1 MTEVSLTEH
10 AYGAKTPRRKDMP
23 MTGFKNGPIR
33 RILDR
38 RALLGA
44 VGALVGSAV
53 TGRGNAQAASR
64 PADATLRGTPESP
77 VIIPAPPE
85 PEGLLSAEAI
95 ELWPVGRVPGSDGV
109 TVTRQ
114 VLERGSPAAHDRA
127 VMHVSRPILEV
138 FRPEKPNGAAMILLP
153 GGGYV
158 RLAVDKE
165 GAGGARRLTQEGIT
179 CFVLNYRLPLDRW
192 GAGYDAAL
200 QDVQRAV
207 RLVRYN
213 AAMFGLDPKRIGVMG
228 FSAGGHLAAA
238 SLTRFDAR
246 SYAAVDAADNMSAR
260 PDVVALGYA
269 FINLG
274 ARSLNGLPAS
284 KEAGKALNERVVGG
298 LPPVFLLHASDDT
311 SVPVS
316 NSLVMYQAL
325 KAAGV
330 PAEMHI
336 YQEGGHGFGF
346 SLPADRPASLW
357 PDAFTA
363 WLRRIAFI

>member
-1 MTEVSLTEH
+1 
-10 AYGAKTPRRKDMP
+10 MP
-23 MTGFKNGPIR
+23 MTGFNGGEMR
-33 RILDR
+33 RILNR

-44 VGALVGSAV
+44 AAVIFEGSV
-53 TGRGNAQAASR
+53 TGRADAQAALR
-64 PADATLRGTPESP
+64 PADATLTGTPQAP

-85 PEGLLSAEAI
+85 PEGLLSEEVV
-95 ELWPVGRVPGSDGV
+95 ELWPLGRVPGSDGV
-109 TVTRQ
+109 RVTRQ

-127 VMHVSRPILEV
+127 VMRVSRPVLEV
-138 FRPEKPNGAAMILLP
+138 FRPEKPNGSAMILLP

-165 GAGGARRLTQEGIT
+165 GAGGARRLVRDGIT
-179 CFVLNYRLPLDRW
+179 CFVLNYRLPVDRW

-207 RLVRYN
+207 RLVRAN
-213 AAMFGLDPKRIGVMG
+213 AATFGVDPKRIGVMG

-238 SLTRFDAR
+238 SLTRFDAKL
-246 SYAAVDAADNMSAR
+246 YEPVDAADQISAR
-260 PDVVALGYA
+260 PDVVMLGYA

-274 ARSLNGLPAS
+274 MRPLDGLPPSA
-284 KEAGKALNERVVGG
+284 EAGRALNERVVNG

-311 SVPVS
+311 SVPVT

-325 KAAGV
+325 RSAGV
-330 PAEMHI
+330 PVEMHI

-346 SLPADRPASLW
+346 SLPADRPAARW

-363 WLRRIAFI
+363 WLRNIAII